1 MATFPD
7 LYSLIQ
13 GIDGELDE
21 ALRRAPQ
28 TERRQ
33 VPEAEMPR
41 KYILVTTGSLNLA
54 IAIDDLAEV
63 GPLPALTFLPNL
75 PSWIQG
81 IVNIRG
87 EIVSVI
93 DLTGFLGLPGA
104 VKAEGP
110 RLVVVRHEKMKV
122 GIRLDRIVGTVSRTA
137 SETSPLERHRDDVRD
152 ALPFIA
158 GISMEGSLYAILNV
172 RSFLTAPRLIDFNRP
187 V

>member
-13 GIDGELDE
+13 RVDGELDE
-21 ALRRAPQ
+21 ALLRAPQ
-28 TERRQ
+28 TDRRE
-33 VPEAEMPR
+33 VPEAETPR

-54 IAIDDLAEV
+54 ISIDDLAEV

-93 DLTGFLGLPGA
+93 DFPGFLRLRGA

-110 RLVVVRHEKMKV
+110 RFVVVRHEKMKV
-122 GIRLDRIVGTVSRTA
+122 GIRLDRIVGTVSRTV
-137 SETSPLERHRDDVRD
+137 SETKPLERHRDDARN
-152 ALPFIA
+152 ASLFIA

-172 RSFLTAPRLIDFNRP
+172 RSFLTAPRLIDYNRP

>member
-13 GIDGELDE
+13 RIDGDLDE

-28 TERRQ
+28 TDHRQ
-33 VPEAEMPR
+33 VPEAETPR
-41 KYILVTTGSLNLA
+41 KYILVTTSSLNLA
-54 IAIDDLAEV
+54 ISIDDLAEV

-93 DLTGFLGLPGA
+93 DLPGFLGLAGVA
-104 VKAEGP
+104 KAEGP
-110 RLVVVRHEKMKV
+110 RFVVVRHEKMKV
-122 GIRLDRIVGTVSRTA
+122 GIRLDRIVATVSRTA
-137 SETSPLERHRDDVRD
+137 SETSPLERPWDDARD
-152 ALPFIA
+152 ALLFTA
-158 GISMEGSLYAILNV
+158 GISMDGSLYAIFNV
-172 RSFLTAPRLIDFNRP
+172 RSFLTAPRLIDYNRP

>member
-41 KYILVTTGSLNLA
+41 KYILVTTGILNLA

-93 DLTGFLGLPGA
+93 DLPGFLGLPGA

-110 RLVVVRHEKMKV
+110 RLVVVRHEKIKV

-137 SETSPLERHRDDVRD
+137 SETSPLERHREDARD
-152 ALPFIA
+152 ALLFIS

-172 RSFLTAPRLIDFNRP
+172 RSFLTAPRLVDYNRL

>member
-7 LYSLIQ
+7 LYSLIKC
-13 GIDGELDE
+13 IDGDLDE
-21 ALRRAPQ
+21 ALLRAPQ
-28 TERRQ
+28 TDRRE
-33 VPEAEMPR
+33 VPEAETPR

-81 IVNIRG
+81 IGNIRG

-93 DLTGFLGLPGA
+93 DLPEFLGLPNA
-104 VKAEGP
+104 VKAEGS
-110 RLVVVRHEKMKV
+110 RFVVVRHEKMKV

-137 SETSPLERHRDDVRD
+137 AETRPLERHRDDTRD
-152 ALPFIA
+152 ASLFIA
-158 GISMEGSLYAILNV
+158 GISMEGALYAILNV
-172 RSFLTAPRLIDFNRP
+172 RSFLTAPRLIDYNRP